1 MGKYNDTSKNVL
13 LVVGD
18 GTSVS
23 NRSDAFL
30 VNTDGSV
37 EARHRVGISGNL
49 VTSENSNVYINEEGV
64 IESVGGSRFV
74 DYKAYFSADISGSIM
89 GSGNEQWFC
98 IATIPTSPNGEMA
111 NGLFILDDNTSG
123 LRQTIVFRA
132 GSNYARGNFIDVLS
146 NNYYGRRINGIK
158 IDVSGNPESGGPNG
172 TVYQGANLFIKRA
185 YTTNPTFIYVR
196 VYQNKRK
203 GNSGNVGFWNLTTTP
218 IPNLNETQAE
228 IDLTFNP
235 GGNLGGNK
243 ATTLDTLIDAQLK
256 VNEKT
261 TLTDVSASALS
272 TTGDITVGGD
282 LNVSGSMTYSSATFS
297 DLTGVNLTLSDQL
310 NIKDTYILTKN
321 DTPETY
327 NPQNV
332 LPNLDWFEI
341 AFVDNTSLSPGTKNA
356 VENVTAYFTFTNNRN
371 SNGPVNN
378 TSKQVIHFLAGIF
391 YDQNEPTP
399 FVKVLSNS
407 FNAAGSR
414 VASIAI
420 AGVGSSPNN
429 EVLHLLLGF
438 NGIGGLMD
446 DCEIRMYKNGRI
458 TKDQSINY

>member
-1 MGKYNDTSKNVL
+1 MLEKYVCGLSEQPIIDNSNVDHTQDPSHNDLTGNTVTYELDISGNSYFSGKISHGTSFADGTNSVAFGTNNRALNTGSFAIGNDCSANNNYTLSSGQQTMATGVASHSEGYITDASGSYSHAEGQGTISVQLGSHAEGVNTRSYGAYSHSEGHSSESWGLYSHSSGLHTIIGENAGTSMGKYNDTSKNVL

-172 TVYQGANLFIKRA
+172 TVYQNANCLLK
-185 YTTNPTFIYVR
+185 
-196 VYQNKRK
+196 
-203 GNSGNVGFWNLTTTP
+203 
-218 IPNLNETQAE
+218 E
-228 IDLTFNP
+228 
-235 GGNLGGNK
+235 
-243 ATTLDTLIDAQLK
+243 LI
-256 VNEKT
+256 
-261 TLTDVSASALS
+261 
-272 TTGDITVGGD
+272 
-282 LNVSGSMTYSSATFS
+282 
-297 DLTGVNLTLSDQL
+297 
-310 NIKDTYILTKN
+310 
-321 DTPETY
+321 
-327 NPQNV
+327 
-332 LPNLDWFEI
+332 
-341 AFVDNTSLSPGTKNA
+341 
-356 VENVTAYFTFTNNRN
+356 
-371 SNGPVNN
+371 
-378 TSKQVIHFLAGIF
+378 H
-391 YDQNEPTP
+391 
-399 FVKVLSNS
+399 
-407 FNAAGSR
+407 
-414 VASIAI
+414 
-420 AGVGSSPNN
+420 
-429 EVLHLLLGF
+429 
-438 NGIGGLMD
+438 
-446 DCEIRMYKNGRI
+446 
-458 TKDQSINY
+458 